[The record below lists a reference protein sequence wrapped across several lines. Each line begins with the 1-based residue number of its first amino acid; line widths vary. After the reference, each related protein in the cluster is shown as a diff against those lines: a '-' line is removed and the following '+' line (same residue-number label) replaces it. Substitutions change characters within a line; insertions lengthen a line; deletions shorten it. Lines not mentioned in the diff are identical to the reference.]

1 MRLRRINDMEKVI
14 RPRRKK
20 SVKERIKDILAYIGI
35 YAVLIIVAISI
46 LYPVVWIIGSS
57 FNQGSSLASATAIP
71 KNPTI
76 SNYKRLFAETDYKR
90 WYLNTLSIAFVNMIV
105 SVLLVGTIGYVFARL
120 KFAGKKVGL
129 LTILILQMFPSFMGM
144 IAIYVL
150 FLNFGLL
157 NRPLTLVLIYSSGQI
172 PYNTWLIKGYLKN
185 VPKSLD
191 EAAMID
197 GASKLQIYTRIIL
210 PIMFPILTF
219 VAITQFMAPW
229 FDYILPSFLI
239 SSTSKK
245 TLAVGLY
252 DLINSQTN
260 TNFTM
265 FAAGAVLVGVP
276 IAILYLFLQKYL
288 IEGLSA
294 GANKE

>member
-1 MRLRRINDMEKVI
+1 MVNRRNKKVKMTPLD
-14 RPRRKK
+14 RF
-20 SVKERIKDILAYIGI
+20 KDIMAYILI
-35 YAVLIIVAISI
+35 YLILIFMAIAI
-46 LYPVVWIIGSS
+46 LYPVIWIVGSA

-76 SNYKRLFAETDYKR
+76 NNFIRLLKETDYKK
-90 WYLNTLSIAFVNMIV
+90 WYFNTLSIAIVNMIV
-105 SVLLVGTIGYVFARL
+105 SVSLVGTMGYVFARL

-144 IAIYVL
+144 IAIYVF

-157 NRPLTLVLIYSSGQI
+157 NQPLALVIIYSAGQI

-185 VPKSLD
+185 ISCSLD
-191 EAAMID
+191 EAAQID
-197 GASKLQIYTRIIL
+197 GASKLQIYVKVIL

-219 VAITQFMAPW
+219 VAVTQFMTPW
-229 FDYILPSFLI
+229 FDYIMPSFLI
-239 SSTSKK
+239 SSTERK

-252 DLINSQTN
+252 ELINTQAN

-265 FAAGAVLVGVP
+265 FAAGSVLVAAP

>member
-1 MRLRRINDMEKVI
+1 MENTIK
-14 RPRRKK
+14 RKRK
-20 SVKERIKDILAYIGI
+20 MKPADRIKDILTYIGI
-35 YAVLIIVAISI
+35 YSLLIVISISI
-46 LYPVVWIIGSS
+46 LYPVIWIIGSS
-57 FNQGSSLASATAIP
+57 FNPGSSLASATAIP
-71 KNPTI
+71 KHPTLDNFI
-76 SNYKRLFAETDYKR
+76 RLFKETDYKQ
-90 WYLNTLSIAFVNMIV
+90 WYLNTLSIAVLNMIV
-105 SVLLVGTIGYVFARL
+105 SVFLVGTMGYVFARL
-120 KFAGKKVGL
+120 KFAGKNVGL
-129 LTILILQMFPSFMGM
+129 LTILIMQMFPSFMGM

-157 NRPLTLVLIYSSGQI
+157 NQPLALVIIYSAGQI

-185 VPKSLD
+185 VSTSLD
-191 EAAMID
+191 EAAQID
-197 GASKLQIYTRIIL
+197 GATKLQIYTKIIL

-239 SSTSKK
+239 SSTEKK

-252 DLINSQTN
+252 EMINTQTN

-265 FAAGAVLVGVP
+265 FAAGSVLIAVPV
-276 IAILYLFLQKYL
+276 AILYLFLQKYL
-288 IEGLSA
+288 ISGLSA

>member
-1 MRLRRINDMEKVI
+1 MEI
-14 RPRRKK
+14 RQKK
-20 SVKERIKDILAYIGI
+20 KTTMSPIARIKDILAYIGI
-35 YAVLIIVAISI
+35 YSLLITIAISI
-46 LYPVVWIIGSS
+46 LYPVIWIVGSA
-57 FNQGSSLASATAIP
+57 FNPGSSLASATAIP
-71 KNPTI
+71 KHPTLNNFI
-76 SNYKRLFAETDYKR
+76 KLIQETDYER
-90 WYLNTLSIAFVNMIV
+90 WYMNTLSIAVVNMIV
-105 SVLLVGTIGYVFARL
+105 SVLLVGTMGYVFARL
-120 KFAGKKVGL
+120 KFAGKRVGL

-144 IAIYVL
+144 IAIYVF

-157 NRPLTLVLIYSSGQI
+157 NEPLALVIIYSAGQI

-185 VPKSLD
+185 VSTSLD
-191 EAAMID
+191 EAAEID
-197 GASKLQIYTRIIL
+197 GASKLQIYTKIIL

-219 VAITQFMAPW
+219 VAITQFMCPW

-239 SSTSKK
+239 SSTEKK

-252 DLINSQTN
+252 ELINTQTN

-265 FAAGAVLVGVP
+265 FAAGSVLVAAP
-276 IAILYLFLQKYL
+276 IALLYLFLQKYL

>member
-1 MRLRRINDMEKVI
+1 MDKVKKH
-14 RPRRKK
+14 RRKM
-20 SVKERIKDILAYIGI
+20 STKERIKDILAYIGI
-35 YAVLIIVAISI
+35 YTVLIVTAIAI
-46 LYPVVWIIGSS
+46 LYPVVWVIGAS

-71 KNPTI
+71 SHPTLN
-76 SNYKRLFAETDYKR
+76 NYKRLFAETDYER
-90 WYLNTLSIAFVNMIV
+90 WYLNTLAIAVVNMVV
-105 SVLLVGTIGYVFARL
+105 SVVLVGTMGYVFARL

-157 NRPLTLVLIYSSGQI
+157 NQPLALVLIYSAGQI

-185 VPKSLD
+185 VSKSMD

-197 GASKLQIYTRIIL
+197 GASKLQIYTKIIL
-210 PIMFPILTF
+210 PLMFPILTF

-239 SSTSKK
+239 SSTHKK
-245 TLAVGLY
+245 TLAIGLY

-260 TNFTM
+260 KNFTM
-265 FAAGAVLVGVP
+265 FAAGAVLVAVP
-276 IAILYLFLQKYL
+276 ITILYLFLQRYL

>member
-1 MRLRRINDMEKVI
+1 MAKKVK
-14 RPRRKK
+14 RVSSLTPWDRF
-20 SVKERIKDILAYIGI
+20 KDIMAYIII
-35 YAVLIIVAISI
+35 YLILIGVAITI
-46 LYPVVWIIGSS
+46 LYPVIWIIGSA

-71 KNPTI
+71 KSPTI
-76 SNYKRLFAETDYKR
+76 KNFIRLLEETDYKK
-90 WYLNTLSIAFVNMIV
+90 WYLNTLTIAIVNMLV
-105 SVLLVGTIGYVFARL
+105 SVTLVGTMGYVFARL

-144 IAIYVL
+144 IAIYVF

-157 NRPLTLVLIYSSGQI
+157 NQPLALVIIYSAGQI

-185 VPKSLD
+185 ISLSLD
-191 EAAMID
+191 EAAQID
-197 GASKLQIYTRIIL
+197 GASKLQIYLKVIL

-252 DLINSQTN
+252 ELINTQTN

-265 FAAGAVLVGVP
+265 FAAGSVLVAAP

-288 IEGLSA
+288 IDGLSA

>member
-1 MRLRRINDMEKVI
+1 MEKVI

-157 NRPLTLVLIYSSGQI
+157 NRPLALVLIYSSGQI

>member
-1 MRLRRINDMEKVI
+1 MEKRHKRTNTMSI
-14 RPRRKK
+14 AD
-20 SVKERIKDILAYIGI
+20 RIKDILAYIGI
-35 YAVLIIVAISI
+35 YALLIILAISI
-46 LYPVVWIIGSS
+46 LYPVIWIVGSA
-57 FNQGSSLASATAIP
+57 FNPGSSLASASAIP
-71 KNPTI
+71 KHPTLNNFI
-76 SNYKRLFAETDYKR
+76 RLFKETDYER
-90 WYLNTLSIAFVNMIV
+90 WYLNTLSIAILNTIV
-105 SVLLVGTIGYVFARL
+105 SVVLVGTMGYIFARL

-157 NRPLTLVLIYSSGQI
+157 NQPLALVIIYSAGQI

-185 VPKSLD
+185 VSTSLD
-191 EAAMID
+191 EAAQID
-197 GASKLQIYTRIIL
+197 GASKLQIYTKIIL

-239 SSTSKK
+239 SSTQRK

-252 DLINSQTN
+252 ELINTQTN

-265 FAAGAVLVGVP
+265 FAAGAVLVAVP
-276 IAILYLFLQKYL
+276 IAILYLFLQRYL
-288 IEGLSA
+288 IDGLSA

>member
-1 MRLRRINDMEKVI
+1 MEHKLI
-14 RPRRKK
+14 RKRKMTP
-20 SVKERIKDILAYIGI
+20 VERGKDILAYIGI
-35 YAVLIIVAISI
+35 YALLIVIAVSI
-46 LYPVVWIIGSS
+46 LYPVIWIVGAS
-57 FNQGSSLASATAIP
+57 FNQGTSLASATAIP
-71 KNPTI
+71 KSPTLN
-76 SNYKRLFAETDYKR
+76 NYINLFKKTHYER
-90 WYLNTLSIAFVNMIV
+90 WYLNTLSIAVANMIV
-105 SVLLVGTIGYVFARL
+105 SVVLVGTTGYVFARL
-120 KFAGKKVGL
+120 KFAGKKVRL

-157 NRPLTLVLIYSSGQI
+157 NEPLALVIIYSAGQI

-185 VPKSLD
+185 VSVSLD
-191 EAAMID
+191 EAAQID
-197 GASKLQIYTRIIL
+197 GATKLQVYLKVVL

-219 VAITQFMAPW
+219 VAVTQFMAPW

-239 SSTSKK
+239 SSTEKK

-252 DLINSQTN
+252 ELINSQTN

-265 FAAGAVLVGVP
+265 FAAGSVLIAAPVAV
-276 IAILYLFLQKYL
+276 LYLFLQRYL
-288 IEGLSA
+288 VEGLSA

>member
-1 MRLRRINDMEKVI
+1 MGKRYK
-14 RPRRKK
+14 RKNTM
-20 SVKERIKDILAYIGI
+20 SLADRIKDILAYIGI
-35 YAVLIIVAISI
+35 YALLIILAISI
-46 LYPVVWIIGSS
+46 LYPVIWIVGSA
-57 FNQGSSLASATAIP
+57 FNQGTSLASVSAIP
-71 KNPTI
+71 KNPTLNNFI
-76 SNYKRLFAETDYKR
+76 RLFKETDYER
-90 WYLNTLSIAFVNMIV
+90 WYLNTLSIAILNMTV
-105 SVLLVGTIGYVFARL
+105 SVVLVGTMGYIFARL

-129 LTILILQMFPSFMGM
+129 LSILILQMFPSFMGM
-144 IAIYVL
+144 IAIYVF

-157 NRPLTLVLIYSSGQI
+157 NQPLALVIIYSAGQI

-185 VPKSLD
+185 VSTSLD
-191 EAAMID
+191 EAAQID
-197 GASKLQIYTRIIL
+197 GASKLQIYTKIIL

-239 SSTSKK
+239 SSTERK

-252 DLINSQTN
+252 ELINTQTN

-265 FAAGAVLVGVP
+265 FAAGAVLVAAN
-276 IAILYLFLQKYL
+276 IAILYLFLQRYL
-288 IEGLSA
+288 IDGLSA

>member
-1 MRLRRINDMEKVI
+1 MENRLK
-14 RPRRKK
+14 RKNTM
-20 SVKERIKDILAYIGI
+20 STADRVKDIFAYIGI
-35 YAVLIIVAISI
+35 YSLLIAMAVSI
-46 LYPVVWIIGSS
+46 LYPVIWIVGSA
-57 FNQGSSLASATAIP
+57 FNQGSSLATATAIP
-71 KNPTI
+71 KNPTLNNFI
-76 SNYKRLFAETDYKR
+76 QLLEKTDYKR
-90 WYLNTLSIAFVNMIV
+90 WYMNTLSIAIVNMFV
-105 SVLLVGTIGYVFARL
+105 SVLLVGTVGYVFARL
-120 KFAGKKVGL
+120 KFAGKRIGL

-144 IAIYVL
+144 IAIYVF

-157 NRPLTLVLIYSSGQI
+157 NEPLALVIIYSAGQI

-185 VPKSLD
+185 VPLSLD
-191 EAAMID
+191 EAAQID
-197 GASKLQIYTRIIL
+197 GASKLQIYTKIIL

-239 SSTSKK
+239 SSTGKK

-252 DLINSQTN
+252 DLISTQTN

-265 FAAGAVLVGVP
+265 FAAGAVLVAVP
-276 IAILYLFLQKYL
+276 IAILYLFLQRYL

>member
-1 MRLRRINDMEKVI
+1 MEKKAKRVSSLTPWD
-14 RPRRKK
+14 RF
-20 SVKERIKDILAYIGI
+20 KDIMAYICI
-35 YAVLIIVAISI
+35 YTILITAAIAI
-46 LYPVVWIIGSS
+46 LYPVIWIIGSA
-57 FNQGSSLASATAIP
+57 FNQGASLASATAIP

-76 SNYKRLFAETDYKR
+76 KNFIRLLEETDYKK
-90 WYLNTLSIAFVNMIV
+90 WYLNTLTIAVVNMLV
-105 SVLLVGTIGYVFARL
+105 SVTLVGTMGYVFARL

-157 NRPLTLVLIYSSGQI
+157 NQPLALVIIYSAGQI

-185 VPKSLD
+185 ISLSLD
-191 EAAMID
+191 EAAQID
-197 GASKLQIYTRIIL
+197 GASKLQIYTKVIL

-229 FDYILPSFLI
+229 FDYILPSFII

-252 DLINSQTN
+252 ELINTQTN

-265 FAAGAVLVGVP
+265 FAAGAVLVAVP

>member
-1 MRLRRINDMEKVI
+1 MENTIK
-14 RPRRKK
+14 RKRK
-20 SVKERIKDILAYIGI
+20 MKPADRIKDILTYIGI
-35 YAVLIIVAISI
+35 YSLLIVISISI
-46 LYPVVWIIGSS
+46 LYPVIWIIGSS
-57 FNQGSSLASATAIP
+57 FNPGASLASATAIP
-71 KNPTI
+71 KHPTLDNFI
-76 SNYKRLFAETDYKR
+76 RLFKETDYKR
-90 WYLNTLSIAFVNMIV
+90 WYLNTLSIAVLNMIV
-105 SVLLVGTIGYVFARL
+105 SVFLVGTMGYVFARL
-120 KFAGKKVGL
+120 KFAGKNVGL
-129 LTILILQMFPSFMGM
+129 LTILIMQMFPSFMGM

-157 NRPLTLVLIYSSGQI
+157 NQPLALVIIYSAGQI

-185 VPKSLD
+185 VSTSLD
-191 EAAMID
+191 EAAQID
-197 GASKLQIYTRIIL
+197 GATKLQIYTKIIL

-239 SSTSKK
+239 SSTEKK

-252 DLINSQTN
+252 EMINTQTN

-265 FAAGAVLVGVP
+265 FAAGSVLIAVPV
-276 IAILYLFLQKYL
+276 AILYLFLQKYL
-288 IEGLSA
+288 ISGLSA

>member
-1 MRLRRINDMEKVI
+1 MGNTIK
-14 RPRRKK
+14 RKK
-20 SVKERIKDILAYIGI
+20 KIKPADRIKDILAYIGI
-35 YAVLIIVAISI
+35 YSLLIVISISI
-46 LYPVVWIIGSS
+46 LYPVIWIVGSS
-57 FNQGSSLASATAIP
+57 FNPGSSLASATAIP
-71 KNPTI
+71 KHPTLE
-76 SNYKRLFAETDYKR
+76 NFVRLFRETDYKQ
-90 WYLNTLSIAFVNMIV
+90 WYLNTLSIAVVNMIV
-105 SVLLVGTIGYVFARL
+105 SVLLVGTMGYVFARL
-120 KFAGKKVGL
+120 KFKGKNVGL

-144 IAIYVL
+144 IAIYVF

-157 NRPLTLVLIYSSGQI
+157 NQPLALVLIYSAGQI

-185 VPKSLD
+185 VSISLD
-191 EAAMID
+191 EAAQID
-197 GASKLQIYTRIIL
+197 GATKFQIYTKIIL

-239 SSTSKK
+239 SSTEKK

-252 DLINSQTN
+252 EMINTQTN

-265 FAAGAVLVGVP
+265 FAAGSVLIAAPV
-276 IAILYLFLQKYL
+276 AILYLFLQKYL
-288 IEGLSA
+288 ISGLSA

>member
-1 MRLRRINDMEKVI
+1 MEKVI

-20 SVKERIKDILAYIGI
+20 SVKERIKDILAYIVI

-105 SVLLVGTIGYVFARL
+105 SVLLEGTIGYVFARL

-150 FLNFGLL
+150 F
-157 NRPLTLVLIYSSGQI
+157 
-172 PYNTWLIKGYLKN
+172 
-185 VPKSLD
+185 
-191 EAAMID
+191 
-197 GASKLQIYTRIIL
+197 
-210 PIMFPILTF
+210 
-219 VAITQFMAPW
+219 
-229 FDYILPSFLI
+229 
-239 SSTSKK
+239 
-245 TLAVGLY
+245 
-252 DLINSQTN
+252 
-260 TNFTM
+260 
-265 FAAGAVLVGVP
+265 
-276 IAILYLFLQKYL
+276 
-288 IEGLSA
+288 
-294 GANKE
+294 